1 MLKKYDMTWHCNS
14 FKSIDI
20 VIIVVL
26 IARALNILLK
36 RIEKK
41 YIFQNRRAI

>member
-1 MLKKYDMTWHCNS
+1 MTWHCNS

-26 IARALNILLK
+26 IVRALNILLK

-41 YIFQNRRAI
+41 KHFSK